1 VVTERTWQAVE
12 SGVSTLGF
20 ELVDCEQTP
29 GGILRVFI
37 DVPSGDR
44 LIDINDCEQV
54 SNQLVHQLPVEGVD
68 FDRLEVSSPGL
79 DRRLTKP
86 AHFDRFVGQQVKLKL
101 KRPLNNRR
109 NFEGRLTNIDGQS
122 SPSSAPAY
130 RLVLEEKADG
140 ESVLDFE
147 LSDLEQARLVPE
159 FSFKEKRR

>member
-1 VVTERTWQAVE
+1 VSERTWQAVE
-12 SGVSTLGF
+12 SGVSALGF

-29 GGILRVFI
+29 SGILRVFI
-37 DVPSGDR
+37 DVPTADR
-44 LIDINDCEQV
+44 LIDIKDCEQV

-86 AHFDRFVGQQVKLKL
+86 SHFERFIGEQVKLKL
-101 KRPLNNRR
+101 KRPLNNQR
-109 NFEGRLTNIDGQS
+109 NFEGRLDRITDQAS
-122 SPSSAPAY
+122 TTDSPAY
-130 RLVLEEKADG
+130 RLVIEEKADG
-140 ESVLDFE
+140 QSVLDFE

>member
-1 VVTERTWQAVE
+1 LVTERTWQAVE
-12 SGVSTLGF
+12 AGVSTLGF

-37 DVPSGDR
+37 DVPTGER

-54 SNQLVHQLPVEGVD
+54 SHQLVHQLPVEGVD
-68 FDRLEVSSPGL
+68 FDRLEVSSPGM

-86 AHFDRFVGQQVKLKL
+86 AHFERFMGCQVKLKL

-109 NFEGRLTNIDGQS
+109 NYEGRLASLD
-122 SPSSAPAY
+122 SPPSPDAAPAY

>member
-1 VVTERTWQAVE
+1 MVTDRTWQAIE
-12 SGVSTLGF
+12 SGVMALGF

-37 DVPSGDR
+37 DVPTGER
-44 LIDINDCEQV
+44 LVDIRDCEQV
-54 SNQLVHQLPVEGVD
+54 SNQLVHQLPVEGID

-79 DRRLTKP
+79 DRRLVKP
-86 AHFDRFVGQQVKLKL
+86 AHFERFMGQQVKLRL

-109 NFEGRLTNIDGQS
+109 NFEGQL
-122 SPSSAPAY
+122 APAEQPADAGEPAF
-130 RLVLEEKADG
+130 RLILQDQADQQ
-140 ESVLDFE
+140 SALNFV

>member
-54 SNQLVHQLPVEGVD
+54 SNQLVHQLPVEGID
-68 FDRLEVSSPGL
+68 FDRLEVSSPGM
-79 DRRLTKP
+79 DRRLSKP
-86 AHFDRFVGQQVKLKL
+86 AHFDRFMGQQVKLKL

-109 NFEGRLTNIDGQS
+109 NFEGRLSPVEGQS
-122 SPSSAPAY
+122 PASSAPAY

-140 ESVLDFE
+140 ASVLDFE

>member
-54 SNQLVHQLPVEGVD
+54 SNQLVHQLPVEGID
-68 FDRLEVSSPGL
+68 FDRLEVSSPGM
-79 DRRLTKP
+79 DRRLSKP
-86 AHFDRFVGQQVKLKL
+86 AHFDRFMGQQVKLKL

-109 NFEGRLTNIDGQS
+109 NFEGRLSPIEGQS
-122 SPSSAPAY
+122 TASSAPAY

-140 ESVLDFE
+140 ASVLDFE